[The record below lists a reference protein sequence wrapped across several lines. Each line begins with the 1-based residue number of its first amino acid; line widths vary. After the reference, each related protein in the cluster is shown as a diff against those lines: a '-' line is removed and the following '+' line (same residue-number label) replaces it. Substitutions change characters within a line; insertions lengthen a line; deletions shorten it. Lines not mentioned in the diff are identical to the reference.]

1 MIIQISGAPG
11 SGKSTFGIEL
21 KKIFKNIKILDLD
34 DLFDNFINKN
44 KFSIKAYQK
53 YLDII
58 INKNKN
64 IIFVGLNK
72 DKGRS
77 GALYDLKS
85 DYNFYIKINI
95 KEHIKRLFKRDFD
108 GWLDWMKNR
117 DKDILFKQLINDEKQ
132 VIIDLQNSLS
142 KELSLS
148 QKILEIENFNLIYK
162 SNGYIFLTTNIILKK
177 LLLIFK

>member
-1 MIIQISGAPG
+1 MIIHISGAPG

-85 DYNFYIKINI
+85 DYNFYILYVILSTCITSNKLSICDGSKKKPKI
-95 KEHIKRLFKRDFD
+95 
-108 GWLDWMKNR
+108 
-117 DKDILFKQLINDEKQ
+117 Q
-132 VIIDLQNSLS
+132 
-142 KELSLS
+142 
-148 QKILEIENFNLIYK
+148 
-162 SNGYIFLTTNIILKK
+162 
-177 LLLIFK
+177 